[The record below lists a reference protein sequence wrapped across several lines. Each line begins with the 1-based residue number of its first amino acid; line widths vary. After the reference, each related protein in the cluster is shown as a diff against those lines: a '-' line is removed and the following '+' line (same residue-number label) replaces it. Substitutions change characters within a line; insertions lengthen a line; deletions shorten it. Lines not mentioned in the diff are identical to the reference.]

1 MSISKQIKQLRPLV
15 LELLT
20 KNPKYRDS
28 DKMLCA
34 RLWSTQLGGV
44 EKLKTL
50 TTYEFLIIFSQPK
63 SKLYNVVSI
72 VRVRRKLQ
80 EELPELRG
88 TKYKEKHDA
97 QGNVKRAL
105 GYKG

>member
-15 LELLT
+15 MDLLQ
-20 KNPKYRDS
+20 NSPKYRDS
-28 DKMLCA
+28 DKVLCA
-34 RLWSTQLGGV
+34 RLWATQLGGV
-44 EKLKTL
+44 DKLKGISAF
-50 TTYEFLIIFSQPK
+50 EFLTDFAQPK

-80 EELPELRG
+80 EEFVELRG

>member
-1 MSISKQIKQLRPLV
+1 MSISKQIKQLRPMV

-44 EKLKTL
+44 DKLKTL
-50 TTYEFLIIFSQPK
+50 STFDFLITFSQPN

>member
-34 RLWSTQLGGV
+34 RLWMTQLGGV
-44 EKLKTL
+44 DALKSL
-50 TTYEFLIIFSQPK
+50 STYDFLINFSQPK

-80 EELPELRG
+80 EEFKELRG

-105 GYKG
+105 GYKA

>member
-50 TTYEFLIIFSQPK
+50 TTYEFLIIFSQPN

>member
-1 MSISKQIKQLRPLV
+1 MSISKQIKQLRPMV

-50 TTYEFLIIFSQPK
+50 STFDFLITFSQPN